1 MANVTA
7 TLSCGGVPALTTYTD
22 PDYRV
27 EEEIMARIRL
37 LPDEE
42 LGEGV
47 RERVAAAEAAG
58 ADASPLRGMAQ
69 HQAFFD
75 SYNQFYFPAH
85 NGGLL
90 EPELKEL
97 VRLKIARLNDC
108 FT

>member
-1 MANVTA
+1 
-7 TLSCGGVPALTTYTD
+7 
-22 PDYRV
+22 
-27 EEEIMARIRL
+27 MARIRL

-42 LGEGV
+42 LNDTA
-47 RERVAAAEAAG
+47 RAQARAAEDAG
-58 ADASPLRGMAQ
+58 ADASVLRGLAQ

-75 SYNQFYFPAH
+75 SYFKFYYPAH

-90 EPELKEL
+90 EPALKEL

>member
-1 MANVTA
+1 
-7 TLSCGGVPALTTYTD
+7 
-22 PDYRV
+22 
-27 EEEIMARIRL
+27 MARIRL

-42 LGEGV
+42 LSDATRSQVE
-47 RERVAAAEAAG
+47 AAERTG
-58 ADASPLRGMAQ
+58 ADASVLRGLAQ

-75 SYNQFYFPAH
+75 SYFKFYYPAH

-90 EPELKEL
+90 EPALKEL